1 MSESTRHRG
10 QALHRLGVVGRYA
23 LLTAMATLSLAPL
36 VWMLL
41 SAFKPGAEIITDPF
55 QFRVATMT
63 LDNFRAM
70 LETIPLEIGFRNT
83 AIVVLAK
90 GLLTMVFCPL
100 AGFAFA
106 KYEFPGKRLLF
117 GTVLITLMLPTL
129 VLLVPLLLEMSE
141 LGWVNSFPA
150 LILPGAVDA
159 FGVFWMRQIVAA
171 IPDELLDAG
180 RMDGCGDLRL
190 FRSIV
195 LPVIR
200 PGLAALAVL
209 TFINIYNDFVWPVV
223 VATDPE
229 YQTLQV
235 MLSTLSQTITAN
247 QLGADWASVWGQLLA
262 ASTVAAVPV
271 FVIFVLLQRH
281 LIKGVMAG
289 SLKG

>member
-1 MSESTRHRG
+1 MSESTRYRG
-10 QALHRLGVVGRYA
+10 QVQHRLGVVGRYT
-23 LLTAMATLSLAPL
+23 LLVAMAVLSLAPL

-55 QFRVATMT
+55 RFRVTTMT
-63 LDNFRAM
+63 LDNFRTM
-70 LETIPLEIGFRNT
+70 LETVPLELGFRNT

-90 GLLTMVFCPL
+90 GMLTMVFCPL

-171 IPDELLDAG
+171 IPNELLDAG
-180 RMDGCGDLRL
+180 RVDGCGDLRL
-190 FRSIV
+190 FYNVV

-235 MLSTLSQTITAN
+235 MLSTLSQRITTN

-262 ASTVAAVPV
+262 ASTVAAIPV

>member
-1 MSESTRHRG
+1 MSTPPKPPARH
-10 QALHRLGVVGRYA
+10 QLGVVGRYA
-23 LLTAMATLSLAPL
+23 LLVATAALSLAPL
-36 VWMLL
+36 AWMLL

-55 QFRVATMT
+55 RFRVSTMT

-70 LETIPLEIGFRNT
+70 LETVPLEIGFRNT
-83 AIVVLAK
+83 AIVVLGK
-90 GLLTMVFCPL
+90 GLLTMLFCPL
-100 AGFAFA
+100 AGYAFA

-150 LILPGAVDA
+150 LILPGAIDA
-159 FGVFWMRQIVAA
+159 FGVFWMRQIVAS

-223 VATDPE
+223 VATDPD